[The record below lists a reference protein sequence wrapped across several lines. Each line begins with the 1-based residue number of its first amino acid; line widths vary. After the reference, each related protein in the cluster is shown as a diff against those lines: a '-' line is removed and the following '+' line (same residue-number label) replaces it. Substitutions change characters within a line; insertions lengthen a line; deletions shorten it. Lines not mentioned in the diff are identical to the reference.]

1 MASKGEVRC
10 AKCLKMPSRDVARQ
24 YEVEDRVGSVSR
36 ASHTTHGFERGPTD
50 VGLPRTRNICPA
62 DVESWAAGTA
72 GQIRLGQSRVTP
84 SSLECFKPPGRP
96 SQQGQLEPA
105 VTDDAAIYAPKNY
118 LSKVRRHHICSFR

>member
-1 MASKGEVRC
+1 MASKGGVRC

-84 SSLECFKPPGRP
+84 SSLECSGPACIRWWPKVP
-96 SQQGQLEPA
+96 SKTGGAENPHRALA
-105 VTDDAAIYAPKNY
+105 
-118 LSKVRRHHICSFR
+118 S